1 MAGGMPIPD
10 LNLNST
16 TSAESGDIYGGGF
29 SAGNMTFT
37 PKKENTLLYVGFAVV
52 AYFIYKKVK

>member
-1 MAGGMPIPD
+1 MPIPIPD

-16 TSAESGDIYGGGF
+16 TSAESGDISSGGFYGG
-29 SAGNMTFT
+29 SVNLA
-37 PKKENTLLYVGFAVV
+37 PKKENTLLYVGIAIA